1 MSKKVLTLDYEED
14 FDFLLLGIF
23 SHQRDFQ
30 VCHEIN
36 LLLSADLERQDEFV
50 LPMEKKGS
58 TGLFTIFQYKTE
70 NEEEYFLISNKGI
83 NGHFNSSQKHID
95 FFLLIRNQNRY
106 TNLEEIIKNL
116 RLSKII
122 SSVIQLEPDTLK
134 RADNFLYVEYIDLA
148 AKREKEEKEVL
159 KKL

>member
-1 MSKKVLTLDYEED
+1 MSKKVLTLEYEEE

-36 LLLSADLERQDEFV
+36 LQLSADLERQDEFT
-50 LPMEKKGS
+50 LQLEKKGS
-58 TGLFTIFQYKTE
+58 TGLFTVFQYKTE
-70 NEEEYFLISNKGI
+70 NEEEYFLISNKGV
-83 NGHFNSSQKHID
+83 NGHFISSQKHID

-106 TNLEEIIKNL
+106 TIIEEIIKNL
-116 RLSKII
+116 RRSKII
-122 SSVIQLEPDTLK
+122 SSVIQMEPNTIK
-134 RADNFLYVEYIDLA
+134 TADNFLFVEYIDLA
-148 AKREKEEKEVL
+148 AKREREAKEVL